1 MNARDILVI
10 AGEYMDM
17 AEDTRVTLT
26 FVSPILTDISKQ
38 AASYSQTINLPRT
51 ARNERL
57 LGLPLSLTA
66 TTSAGAFRYTKKSAR
81 LERNGLTIAE
91 GDVYLLD
98 STAESISVAF
108 IFGRVPGL
116 ERLKALEI
124 NINNLTAI
132 EQMEARSWKSTADTS
147 INYTEFIFPKYNTG
161 ATPTEMEAT
170 KVGYYG
176 AVSVNAS
183 ILTDIADLC
192 GGITKTTAATNV
204 LRNLW
209 LMARTANDSDY
220 TASLTPTQ
228 FTPTGG
234 ATKQGQFGEIINGS
248 VMSTYDI
255 TPEVSG
261 ETTANGRYGEA
272 VVTTIGGVQGVTYQA
287 SAEQTA
293 TVIPSE
299 LTIKLRVKQQYSIV
313 FFRLAD
319 ARLIALIY
327 NPDTGETRRIYG
339 PKATTAK
346 RLSEYDSGDKYGY
359 ELVFSENFSVEL
371 DEGEQLQLRVMIP
384 APTNQD
390 TSMGSISVSG
400 GPISVKSSS
409 LKEPI
414 QVGELYHPAGNLPD
428 LKPIDFLRNIA
439 MMLGLYITPDADTGG
454 LKIATLNEV
463 LENLRAAEDWTAK
476 VVANERGD
484 IALNHYFSV
493 ADYKA
498 QRNIIAYKEDNND
511 IDREKLSVGDRN
523 IVITCDNE
531 GLEEEKVLATL
542 PFALTY
548 RDNMR
553 HYEYKEP
560 KDEESEAEINR
571 KELAPR
577 IVRLSVTDGVVVASA
592 SGLSGQELAGVN
604 LRSLQ
609 SIVKQPHRIKLHMRL
624 TTWDIKNL
632 KLETPVYLSQFG
644 CYFLIAQVQTTAT
657 DIAEVEL
664 VKIN

>member
-124 NINNLTAI
+124 NINNLPTI
-132 EQMEARSWKSTADTS
+132 EQMEARAWKSTADTS
-147 INYTEFIFPKYNTG
+147 INYTKFVFPKYNTG
-161 ATPTEMEAT
+161 ATPAEMEAT

-176 AVSVNAS
+176 AVSVNAR
-183 ILTDIADLC
+183 ILTGIAYLC
-192 GGITKTTAATNV
+192 GGITKTTAATAV

-220 TASLTPTQ
+220 TASLTPTR
-228 FTPTGG
+228 FAPTGN

-248 VMSTYDI
+248 VVSIYDI
-255 TPEVSG
+255 TPELSG

-272 VVTTIGGVQGVTYQA
+272 VVATIGGVQGVTYQA

-293 TVIPSE
+293 TVTPSG
-299 LTIKLRVKQQYSIV
+299 LTIKLRVKQQYSIA

-319 ARLIALIY
+319 ARLIALIH
-327 NPDTGETRRIYG
+327 NPDTGEARRIYG

-346 RLSEYDSGDKYGY
+346 RLSEYDSGDMYGY
-359 ELVFSENFSVEL
+359 EVVFSENFSVEL
-371 DEGEQLQLRVMIP
+371 DEGEQLQIRVMIP

-390 TSMGSISVSG
+390 TSMGSISVTG
-400 GPISVKSSS
+400 GPISVRSSS

-414 QVGELYHPAGNLPD
+414 QVGEVYHPAGNLPD

-463 LENLRAAEDWTAK
+463 LENLGAAKDWTAK

-484 IALNHYFSV
+484 IALSHYFSV

-511 IDREKLSVGDRN
+511 IDREKLSEGDRN

-548 RDNMR
+548 RDNIR
-553 HYEYKEP
+553 HYEYEEP

-592 SGLSGQELAGVN
+592 AGLSGQELAGVN

-609 SIVKQPHRIKLHMRL
+609 SIVKQPHRIKLQMRL

-632 KLETPVYLSQFG
+632 NLETPVYLSQFG
-644 CYFLIAQVQTTAT
+644 CYFLVAQVQTTAT

>member
-132 EQMEARSWKSTADTS
+132 EQMEPRAWKSTADTS
-147 INYTEFIFPKYNTG
+147 LNYTKFIFPRYNTG

-183 ILTDIADLC
+183 ILTSIAYLC

-209 LMARTANDSDY
+209 IMARTANDSSY
-220 TASLTPTQ
+220 TASLTPTT

-234 ATKQGQFGEIINGS
+234 QLVAQTGGGGTVGPSIPRITRYDYYPTFSATT
-248 VMSTYDI
+248 V
-255 TPEVSG
+255 
-261 ETTANGRYGEA
+261 ANGKYGE
-272 VVTTIGGVQGVTYQA
+272 VVEATINNIAGKVYQA
-287 SAEQTA
+287 SADQSA
-293 TVIPSE
+293 TVGTNNVVLTFTTERGEYNDVRAGGCCVVFRIKSE
-299 LTIKLRVKQQYSIV
+299 
-313 FFRLAD
+313 D
-319 ARLIALIY
+319 
-327 NPDTGETRRIYG
+327 GERERRIEG
-339 PKATTAK
+339 PKITAYSVADG
-346 RLSEYDSGDKYGY
+346 LHTM
-359 ELVFSENFSVEL
+359 NFGSVSQAVDLE
-371 DEGEQLQLRVMIP
+371 EGEQLQISIYIP
-384 APTNQD
+384 TPSNGIQD
-390 TSMGSISVSG
+390 VEDVEISGSFYVR
-400 GPISVKSSS
+400 SSS
-409 LKEPI
+409 LKESI
-414 QVGELYHPAGNLPD
+414 QVGELYHPTGNLPD

-463 LENLRAAEDWTAK
+463 LENLGAAEDWTTK

-511 IDREKLSVGDRN
+511 IDQEKLSESARN
-523 IVITCDNE
+523 IVITCNNE

-560 KDEESEAEINR
+560 KDEEGEAEINR

-604 LRSLQ
+604 LQSLQ
-609 SIVKQPHRIKLHMRL
+609 TIVKQPHRIKLQMRL

-632 KLETPVYLSQFG
+632 NLETPVYLSQFG
-644 CYFLIAQVQTTAT
+644 CYFLVSQVQTTAT